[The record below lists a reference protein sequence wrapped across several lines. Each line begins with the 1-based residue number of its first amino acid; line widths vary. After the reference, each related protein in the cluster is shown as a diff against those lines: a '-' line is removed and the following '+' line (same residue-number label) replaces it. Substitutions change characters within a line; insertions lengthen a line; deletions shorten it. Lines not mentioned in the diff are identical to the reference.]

1 MGSKEIKQSGFKYDN
16 NIQNDLEEYINKR
29 VENNYYTNFN
39 SNNNFIEI
47 NNANDTYIRFLK
59 NLLIIGNILLIIV

>member
-16 NIQNDLEEYINKR
+16 KIQNDLEEYINKR

-47 NNANDTYIRFLK
+47 NNANDTYIRFL
-59 NLLIIGNILLIIV
+59 